1 MPNFEPERKYKQK
14 TTQNTNQLKAHT
26 PYLIQ
31 KKKQIDKRNIQ
42 IVCAYIPAG
51 QHRLEHVDDQGV
63 DGDNALQQLT
73 WTLTSTIHQVWKL
86 INLN

>member
-31 KKKQIDKRNIQ
+31 KKRN
-42 IVCAYIPAG
+42 
-51 QHRLEHVDDQGV
+51 R
-63 DGDNALQQLT
+63 
-73 WTLTSTIHQVWKL
+73 LTSGIYRLFVL
-86 INLN
+86 IFLLDSTALNMLMTKVLTETMLFNSSLGLSHLPFIRFGN